1 MITNSTDG
9 VRAAVGAMEREVAL
23 LGRGNSTGEPTGEP
37 DGLEPLRTSWR
48 ALVDALALG
57 PDPEYRACPY
67 CGATGMRAATRCGTC
82 WKVLVPPPTTA
93 VGHWGQ
99 AR

>member
-1 MITNSTDG
+1 MITDSKDG
-9 VRAAVGAMEREVAL
+9 VRAAVGAMDREVAL
-23 LGRGNSTGEPTGEP
+23 LGGGTSTGEPGS
-37 DGLEPLRTSWR
+37 LEALRSSWR
-48 ALVDALALG
+48 VLLDALALG

-82 WKVLVPPPTTA
+82 WKVLVPPPTVA

-99 AR
+99 GR